1 MTGPKILK
9 ITLQV
14 SLYFDKLRYMM
25 AVGNIEEYGENRNR
39 WKRRLNY
46 WDYMGGRGEGGAYG
60 PYGEYGGDWRQ

>member
-1 MTGPKILK
+1 
-9 ITLQV
+9 
-14 SLYFDKLRYMM
+14 M